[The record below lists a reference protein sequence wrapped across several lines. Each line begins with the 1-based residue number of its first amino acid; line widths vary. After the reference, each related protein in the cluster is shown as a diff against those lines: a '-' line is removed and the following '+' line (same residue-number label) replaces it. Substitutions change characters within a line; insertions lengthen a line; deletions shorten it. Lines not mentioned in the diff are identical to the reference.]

1 MVLNEIKGLT
11 KLATPRV
18 KDVKTDPVE
27 NGALLDMSYAKIRR
41 RTIESVSYVLRKDAL
56 ISA

>member
-1 MVLNEIKGLT
+1 MVLNETRGLT

-18 KDVKTDPVE
+18 NDVNTDPVE
-27 NGALLDMSYAKIRR
+27 NGELFDISYAKIRR